1 MDLSPFSGESENRKN
16 DKNPTSQSEKWGFE
30 FMPWLPLGLDYQVI
44 DSKSEYQKF
53 SFNVK
58 RFG

>member
-1 MDLSPFSGESENRKN
+1 
-16 DKNPTSQSEKWGFE
+16 
-30 FMPWLPLGLDYQVI
+30 MPWLPLGLDYQVI

-58 RFG
+58 RFGWVVLDVRPSDTEYLEARVGPR